1 MSNIKFLSLIMNNK
15 FNIIK
20 EVNTTQSIMSNKEKI
35 YVSNVLI
42 KTINCCNI
50 NYHNLINGKKIV
62 LKEMDENKEIKQI
75 FAKQNKRSK
84 KLQRE
89 SANSIN
95 SKVLNIKLIF
105 SQFYD
110 TLTILNNVEI
120 DNITRKELEFDL
132 FDIILKNY
140 KCIDTTRTM
149 NSFINLLTTMCN
161 TYKQKDIIFN
171 YFLIQFISQIN
182 FNEKEH
188 KLFFDFLIS
197 QANTDFKI
205 DISCYDANF
214 YSNLFKTS
222 LGLSLGIFLLL
233 KNYKF
238 ADIFIQIVI
247 NPHNICQNSI
257 HFNNFLILLNKYS
270 TNNDI
275 LKKLYG
281 NIIK

>member
-1 MSNIKFLSLIMNNK
+1 MNDK
-15 FNIIK
+15 FNTIK
-20 EVNTTQSIMSNKEKI
+20 EINTIQTIMSNKEKI
-35 YVSNVLI
+35 YVSNVLT

-50 NYHNLINGKKIV
+50 NYYNLINGKKIV
-62 LKEMDENKEIKQI
+62 LKEIDENKEIKQI

-89 SANSIN
+89 SANSTN
-95 SKVLNIKLIF
+95 SKILNIKLIF

-132 FDIILKNY
+132 FDVILKNY
-140 KCIDTTRTM
+140 KCIDTTKTM
-149 NSFINLLTTMCN
+149 DNFINLLIAMCN
-161 TYKQKDIIFN
+161 TYEQKDIIFN

-182 FNEKEH
+182 FDEKEH
-188 KLFFDFLIS
+188 KSFFEFLIS

-205 DISCYDANF
+205 DINRYDVNF
-214 YSNLFKTS
+214 YGDLFKTS

-238 ADIFIQIVI
+238 ANIFIQVMI
-247 NPHNICQNSI
+247 NPHNVCQNSI

-270 TNNDI
+270 TKNDI
-275 LKKLYG
+275 LKKFYG